1 MRKERKDYSCTS
13 ACARLL
19 AVREL
24 GCDHGAARVMRGPSS
39 DLIKRRFDALLM
51 ASVSIVWWTNAAG
64 EFVEEQPYWQLYT
77 GQKWEE
83 YRGLRWISAVHPED
97 RDNITADWTNTVAT
111 GSPYFTQGRI
121 WSAKHGCYRAFQ
133 ARGIP
138 IKNDQDGMEGW
149 LGAATDIQD
158 SINVNLLLQ
167 RTQEDLTSSLKAL
180 RDSEARLSVE
190 LSVVKAREQQIQ
202 ELMQEVNHR
211 SQNLLG
217 IVLAVARRTW
227 EAAPV
232 DFMPRFEARV
242 QALSSSHNLL
252 VQNKWQG
259 ADLQELAKAQLAH
272 FGDLIGTR
280 IVFRGAKM
288 YIAARATQALGL
300 VFHELATNAAKYGSL
315 SGDLGR
321 VDVAWHILVEGYKP
335 LFSIEWKEQG
345 GPAVKKSGLGFGS
358 TVLSRM
364 IEATL
369 GGTAELEFLQEGL
382 LWKLK
387 CPLASVLEG
396 PATNIT
402 LRPAPAPIPFPRGPR
417 VLIVEDELLVAI
429 EIEQALLRGGFA
441 TAGFAARAEAA
452 IRMIEEHGC
461 EAAVLDLRLADG
473 TSLAIGEVLAK
484 KSIPFVVLTAYSREQ
499 LPAEMKAVA
508 YLHKPL
514 HGDALVERLRGLL
527 GIPEENERNS
537 EKAI

>member
-1 MRKERKDYSCTS
+1 MQ
-13 ACARLL
+13 
-19 AVREL
+19 
-24 GCDHGAARVMRGPSS
+24 GPSS

-51 ASVSIVWWTNAAG
+51 ASASIVWWTNAAG
-64 EFVEEQPYWQLYT
+64 EFAEEQPYWQLYT

-83 YRGLRWISAVHPED
+83 YRCSRWISAIHPED

-121 WSAKHGCYRAFQ
+121 WSAKHGSYRAFQ
-133 ARGIP
+133 TRGIP
-138 IKNDQDGMEGW
+138 IRNDHDEIEGW
-149 LGAATDIQD
+149 LGALTDIQD

-167 RTQEDLTSSLKAL
+167 RTQEDLTNSLKAL
-180 RDSEARLSVE
+180 RDSESRLSVE
-190 LSVVKAREQQIQ
+190 LGVVKAREQQIQ

-227 EAAPV
+227 EAASV
-232 DFMPRFEARV
+232 DFMPRFETRV

-259 ADLQELAKAQLAH
+259 ADLEELAKAQLAH
-272 FGDLIGTR
+272 FGDLVGTR
-280 IVFRGAKM
+280 ILFQGAKM
-288 YIAARATQALGL
+288 YIAPRATQALGM
-300 VFHELATNAAKYGSL
+300 VFHELATNAAKYGGL
-315 SGDLGR
+315 SGEHGR
-321 VDVAWHILVEGYKP
+321 VDVSWHILVDGYEP
-335 LFSIEWKEQG
+335 LFSIEWREQA
-345 GPAVKKSGLGFGS
+345 GPAVKKGRSGFGS

-369 GGTAELEFLQEGL
+369 GGTAELEFPQEGL

-396 PATNIT
+396 GPATNIT
-402 LRPAPAPIPFPRGPR
+402 MRPVPAPIPFPRGPR
-417 VLIVEDELLVAI
+417 VLIVEDELLVAL
-429 EIEQALLRGGFA
+429 EIERALLSGGF
-441 TAGFAARAEAA
+441 TVAGFAARAEAA
-452 IRMIEEHGC
+452 IRMVEEHGC

-473 TSLAIGEVLAK
+473 TSLAIGEMLAK
-484 KSIPFVVLTAYSREQ
+484 RSIPFVVLTAYSREQ

-527 GIPEENERNS
+527 GIPEENEGSS
-537 EKAI
+537 EKAV

>member
-1 MRKERKDYSCTS
+1 VG
-13 ACARLL
+13 
-19 AVREL
+19 AV
-24 GCDHGAARVMRGPSS
+24 RGPSS
-39 DLIKRRFDALLM
+39 DLIKRRFDALLL
-51 ASVSIVWWTNAAG
+51 ASASIIWWTNAAG
-64 EFVEEQPYWQLYT
+64 EFAEEQPYWQLYT

-83 YRGLRWISAVHPED
+83 YRGSRWISAVHPED
-97 RDNITADWTNTVAT
+97 RDNITADWTNIVAT
-111 GSPYFTQGRI
+111 GSPYFAQGRI
-121 WSAKHGCYRAFQ
+121 WSAKHGGYRAFQ
-133 ARGIP
+133 TRGIP
-138 IKNDQDGMEGW
+138 IRNDKDEIEGW
-149 LGAATDIQD
+149 LGALTDIQD

-167 RTQEDLTSSLKAL
+167 RTQEDLTNSLKAL

-227 EAAPV
+227 EAASV

-252 VQNKWQG
+252 VENKWQG
-259 ADLQELAKAQLAH
+259 ADLEELAKAQLAH

-280 IVFRGAKM
+280 IAVQGAKM
-288 YIAARATQALGL
+288 YIAPRATQALGM

-315 SGDLGR
+315 AGDHGH
-321 VDVAWHILVEGYKP
+321 VDVSWHILVEGYEP
-335 LFSIEWKEQG
+335 LFLLEWKEQG
-345 GPAVKKSGLGFGS
+345 GPAVKKGRSGFGS

-369 GGTAELEFLQEGL
+369 GGAAELEFPQEGL
-382 LWKLK
+382 IWKLK

-396 PATNIT
+396 GPTNVT
-402 LRPAPAPIPFPRGPR
+402 TPPVSAPIPFPRGPR
-417 VLIVEDELLVAI
+417 VLIVEDELLVAL
-429 EIEQALLRGGFA
+429 EIERALLSGGFA
-441 TAGFAARAEAA
+441 IAGFAARAEAA

-473 TSLAIGEVLAK
+473 TSLAISEVLAK
-484 KSIPFVVLTAYSREQ
+484 RSIPFVVLTAYSREQ

-527 GIPEENERNS
+527 GIPEEGEGS
-537 EKAI
+537 FTKAV